1 MPGCSQSQAGAPCGL
16 AAPCTP
22 RTLGARRPSTCSI
35 QGRVGQRLE
44 VSPYPTG
51 SGTPPPGTALLGTAP
66 TLHPHCRSG
75 FRALLTGAGFPEM
88 ILAEE
93 SLQIKTSQLKVT
105 PVGSQNLS
113 VFWEVPHRPG
123 VRRRDPVPPRV
134 LPFPAQAQALLQ
146 DSWEAPGGQALVS
159 EGNFPNFCPC
169 FQLRTS
175 RRKPGVL
182 PVNHVGCPIL
192 ASPQA
197 TAQSGHPLPTCS
209 PVSRKRGGG

>member
-1 MPGCSQSQAGAPCGL
+1 MSHVLSDTPQPNTSVSPPGCAGVI
-16 AAPCTP
+16 
-22 RTLGARRPSTCSI
+22 SK
-35 QGRVGQRLE
+35 
-44 VSPYPTG
+44 
-51 SGTPPPGTALLGTAP
+51 
-66 TLHPHCRSG
+66 
-75 FRALLTGAGFPEM
+75 
-88 ILAEE
+88 
-93 SLQIKTSQLKVT
+93 IKTSQLKVT

-209 PVSRKRGGG
+209 PVSRKRGGGWAAPGLLRRPPPGHQGARALVQSLSGLPVSP